1 MRKYFANT
9 SNFYYCRRVIRFIAS
24 MLHNWPLIIEWQHA
38 TIVRTRR

>member
-9 SNFYYCRRVIRFIAS
+9 NNFYYYRRVIRFIAS